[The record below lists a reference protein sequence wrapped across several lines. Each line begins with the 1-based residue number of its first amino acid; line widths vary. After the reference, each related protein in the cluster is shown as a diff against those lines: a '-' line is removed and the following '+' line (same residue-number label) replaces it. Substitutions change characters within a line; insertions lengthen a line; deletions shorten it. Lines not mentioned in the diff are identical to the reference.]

1 MICFRLSQVRLS
13 NADRARW
20 LSRSCDPIDFACGH
34 DVVVNGAHFRRCVFV
49 FDQSECGHEGLPEY
63 LRAHLQDGSRK
74 RTRLDSAERRC
85 LAEAKGAKRGPGL
98 EHLLLREEGLH
109 LEERAEKG
117 AKLPGLRQWKNALRE
132 HPDDDFFG
140 VRRMK
145 FILLDRRARES

>member
-1 MICFRLSQVRLS
+1 M
-13 NADRARW
+13 
-20 LSRSCDPIDFACGH
+20 
-34 DVVVNGAHFRRCVFV
+34 
-49 FDQSECGHEGLPEY
+49 
-63 LRAHLQDGSRK
+63 
-74 RTRLDSAERRC
+74 

-117 AKLPGLRQWKNALRE
+117 ANFRACVNGKTRCGSILTMI
-132 HPDDDFFG
+132 FFG